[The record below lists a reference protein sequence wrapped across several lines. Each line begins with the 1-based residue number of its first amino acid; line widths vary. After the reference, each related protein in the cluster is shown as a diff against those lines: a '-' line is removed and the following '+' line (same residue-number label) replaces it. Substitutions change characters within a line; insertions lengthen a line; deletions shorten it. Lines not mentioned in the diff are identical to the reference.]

1 MTVNAPPKVS
11 RPAFRP
17 SRKISAVSEIV
28 TAAGRITSAA
38 GNSESDPSRPRWRLA
53 FVHSS

>member
-28 TAAGRITSAA
+28 TAAGRTTSAA
-38 GNSESDPSRPRWRLA
+38 GSSESDPSRPR
-53 FVHSS
+53 